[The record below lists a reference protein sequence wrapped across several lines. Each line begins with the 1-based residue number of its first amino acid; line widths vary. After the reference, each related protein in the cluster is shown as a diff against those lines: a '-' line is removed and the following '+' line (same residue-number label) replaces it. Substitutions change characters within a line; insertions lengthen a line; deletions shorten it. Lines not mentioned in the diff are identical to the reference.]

1 MQAGI
6 ASAKPKALTRI
17 VRGVLLDIDGTLLDS
32 NEAHAAAFTDAL
44 AEAQLDVAFSR
55 VRPLIG
61 MGADKLLPKLGVDP
75 KSQVGERVA
84 RRKKEIFR
92 ERYLPQIRALHG
104 ARDLVAHLKKEGLA
118 RVVATSA
125 AEDEVHEL
133 LHAARIDDL
142 IERETSSGDAEA
154 SKPDPEIVEAA
165 IRKSHFDRRELVML
179 GDTPYDVEAALR
191 AGVRIIALRCGRHS
205 DEDLMGA
212 AEIYDDPADLLAHFE
227 RSILSR

>member
-1 MQAGI
+1 MQAGVD
-6 ASAKPKALTRI
+6 AANTKTLTRI

-44 AEAQLDVAFSR
+44 AEERLDVAFSR

-61 MGADKLLPKLGVDP
+61 MGTDKLLPKLGVNA
-75 KSQVGERVA
+75 KSKTGERVA

-92 ERYLPQIRALHG
+92 ERYLPQIQPFRG
-104 ARDLVAHLKKEGLA
+104 ARDLLAYMRKEGLA

-125 AEDEVHEL
+125 SEDEVHDL
-133 LHAARIDDL
+133 LHAAHIDDL
-142 IERETSSGDAEA
+142 IERETSSSDANA
-154 SKPDPEIVEAA
+154 SKPDPDILEAA
-165 IRKSHFDRRELVML
+165 IRKSNLDRRELVML

-205 DEDLMGA
+205 DDDLMGA
-212 AEIYDDPADLLAHFE
+212 VEIYDDPRDLLLHFE